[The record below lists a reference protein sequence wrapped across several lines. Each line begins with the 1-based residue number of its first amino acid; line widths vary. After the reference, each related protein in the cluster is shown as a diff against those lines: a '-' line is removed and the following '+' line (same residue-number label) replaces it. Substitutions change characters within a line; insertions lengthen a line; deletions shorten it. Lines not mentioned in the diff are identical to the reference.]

1 MEGLSEIVKL
11 LLVGGANPNIKNIVG
26 YIHLHDAVYYEYPEI
41 VHLLLKFKSNVNDQD
56 ESGNTPLHYAIQKK
70 Q

>member
-11 LLVGGANPNIKNIVG
+11 LLVSGANPNIKNIVG
-26 YIHLHDAVYYEYPEI
+26 YIPLHDAVYYEYPEI
-41 VHLLLKFKSNVNDQD
+41 VNLLLKFKSNVNEQG

-70 Q
+70 